1 MKRMLINATQP
12 EELRVAMVDGQ
23 YLYDLDI
30 EVPSRGQRKGNIYK
44 AKITRIEPSLEAA
57 FVDYG
62 AERHGF
68 LPFKEIAR
76 EYFANKGAE
85 SLTRG
90 NIKDALEESQELIV
104 QVDKEERGN
113 KGAALTTFVSL
124 AGRYMVLM
132 PNNPRAGG
140 ISRRVEGE
148 DRHELREILSSLDVP
163 SGMGLIV
170 RTAGVGKSAEEL
182 QWDLD
187 YLLHVWRAIETAAEA
202 QPAPFLIFQEGNL
215 IIRAIRD
222 YFRQD
227 IGEIVIDNPEIYE
240 QACHFMRQV
249 MPHSLSKVKRYEDPV
264 PLFSRYQIES
274 QIESAFEH
282 SVRLPSG
289 GSIVIDRTEALVSID
304 INSAQATKGVDIEET
319 ALTTNLEAV
328 AEIARQLRLRD
339 IGGLMVIDFIDMA
352 LPRNQR
358 EVERRLWESLKMDR
372 ARVQVGRIS
381 RFGLL
386 EMSRQRVRTSLG
398 ELSLETCP
406 RCGGQGSVRSI
417 ESLALSIL
425 RVVEEGAVKENTGR
439 IVVRLPIDA
448 STYLLN
454 EKRDSIHAIEKR
466 QQIQIVFV
474 PDTSMDTPHYNVQRI
489 RQTDLGI
496 EANRQPS
503 YELAAKTQSL
513 PEYLTGSEHLR
524 APEPAVKSVV
534 PPTPVPEGTRK
545 SEGGFIR
552 KLWASVFGGQGEAE
566 QRERQA
572 LDERSSPTPLPRPRR
587 SEGDR
592 RSSTRRSGQPNQRRR
607 SPRSN
612 SGNGSPRANAVESE
626 HHEATPLTTS
636 PEKTSEP
643 AGAPPQDQA
652 APDSVKT
659 QPAVARSSSGAG
671 RSRVRRGRRG
681 GGNRARL
688 REPSESMHS
697 SAEAAEALE
706 ASEKTGGPAARPERR
721 ADAQDTERTARDNVQ
736 KNAVP
741 TANDG
746 ASSPTGRSTGHRQS
760 KPAAVDTT
768 PSAQEPPTSRRQPI
782 PEVESTAQTSS
793 GKTSTESRKSLQQP
807 GPASEV
813 GRASLDSPEHAGQQ
827 SAAEQPITVPKAH
840 QTQDDGDDGRD
851 RVEKG

>member
-44 AKITRIEPSLEAA
+44 GKITRIEPSLEAA

-68 LPFKEIAR
+68 LPFKEISR
-76 EYFANKGAE
+76 EYFANRATD
-85 SLTRG
+85 SLTRV
-90 NIKDALEESQELIV
+90 NIKDALKESQELIV

-113 KGAALTTFVSL
+113 KGAALTTFISL

-148 DRHELREILSSLDVP
+148 DRHELREILSSLNVP
-163 SGMGLIV
+163 AGMGLIV

-187 YLLHVWRAIETAAEA
+187 YLLRVWQAIETAAEA
-202 QPAPFLIFQEGNL
+202 QAAPFLIFQESNL

-249 MPHSLSKVKRYEDPV
+249 MPHSLNKVKRYEDAV
-264 PLFSRYQIES
+264 PLFSRYQIET

-339 IGGLMVIDFIDMA
+339 IGGLMVIDFIDMTS
-352 LPRNQR
+352 PRNQR
-358 EVERRLWESLKMDR
+358 EVEKRLWESLKMDR

-398 ELSLETCP
+398 ELSLEICP
-406 RCGGQGSVRSI
+406 RCGGQGSMRSI

-425 RVVEEGAVKENTGR
+425 RVVEEEAVKDNTGR

-448 STYLLN
+448 GTYLLN
-454 EKRDSIHAIEKR
+454 EKRESIHAMEKR
-466 QQIQIVFV
+466 QQIRIVFV
-474 PDTSMDTPHYNVQRI
+474 PDASMETPRYSVQRI
-489 RQTDLGI
+489 RQTDLGH
-496 EANRQPS
+496 EANRLPS
-503 YELAAKTQSL
+503 YELTAKSEPL
-513 PEYLTGSEHLR
+513 PEFLTASEHLKL
-524 APEPAVKSVV
+524 PEPAVKSIV
-534 PPTPVPEGTRK
+534 PPTPAPESARK

-552 KLWASVFGGQGEAE
+552 KLWTSVFGEHSEPE
-566 QRERQA
+566 QRAMQPASRPF
-572 LDERSSPTPLPRPRR
+572 PTPRHTQSRR

-592 RSSTRRSGQPNQRRR
+592 RASSRRSGPPSQRRR
-607 SPRSN
+607 GGRMNTGNSSVRSTSVDNGLAQASPL
-612 SGNGSPRANAVESE
+612 PANAENKTEGPQTKQDDVPQETAKAQG
-626 HHEATPLTTS
+626 ATTRTS
-636 PEKTSEP
+636 
-643 AGAPPQDQA
+643 A
-652 APDSVKT
+652 
-659 QPAVARSSSGAG
+659 GAG

-681 GGNRARL
+681 GGSRGRS
-688 REPSESMHS
+688 RESSESPQ
-697 SAEAAEALE
+697 AA
-706 ASEKTGGPAARPERR
+706 GGAPPHRTEEIATQPERR
-721 ADAQDTERTARDNVQ
+721 TEAQNSERTARPPAGTRADPMPNG
-736 KNAVP
+736 A
-741 TANDG
+741 
-746 ASSPTGRSTGHRQS
+746 ASSPIGESAEEHLPASIDST
-760 KPAAVDTT
+760 ATT
-768 PSAQEPPTSRRQPI
+768 QEPPTLLARPSSVLAPVA
-782 PEVESTAQTSS
+782 PTSS
-793 GKTSTESRKSLQQP
+793 RDITTKSRKSLP
-807 GPASEV
+807 PDVPRSGVGGKRTASSAQSDHQNVAEEE
-813 GRASLDSPEHAGQQ
+813 RTAAPSPR
-827 SAAEQPITVPKAH
+827 
-840 QTQDDGDDGRD
+840 QTQNENKNGRGKA
-851 RVEKG
+851 EEG

>member
-1 MKRMLINATQP
+1 MNRMLINATQP

-44 AKITRIEPSLEAA
+44 GKITRIEPSLEAA

-68 LPFKEIAR
+68 LPFKEISR
-76 EYFANKGAE
+76 EYFSNKATD
-85 SLTRG
+85 SLTRV
-90 NIKDALEESQELIV
+90 NIKDALEEAQELIV
-104 QVDKEERGN
+104 QVDKEERGT
-113 KGAALTTFVSL
+113 KGAALTTFISL

-148 DRHELREILSSLDVP
+148 DRHELREILSSLNVP

-187 YLLHVWRAIETAAEA
+187 YLLHVWQAIETAAET
-202 QPAPFLIFQEGNL
+202 QSAPFLIFQESNL

-249 MPHSLSKVKRYEDPV
+249 MPHSLNKVKRYEDTV
-264 PLFSRYQIES
+264 PLFSRYQIET

-289 GSIVIDRTEALVSID
+289 GSVVIDRTEALVSID

-328 AEIARQLRLRD
+328 TEIARQLRLRD

-352 LPRNQR
+352 SPRNQR
-358 EVERRLWESLKMDR
+358 EVEKRLWESLKMDR

-398 ELSLETCP
+398 ELSLEICP

-425 RVVEEGAVKENTGR
+425 RIVEEDAVKENTGR

-448 STYLLN
+448 GTYLLN
-454 EKRDSIHAIEKR
+454 EKRESIHAIEKR

-474 PDTSMDTPHYNVQRI
+474 PDSSMETPHYSVQRI
-489 RQTDLGI
+489 RQTELGN
-496 EANRQPS
+496 EATRQPS
-503 YELAAKTQSL
+503 YELTAKFKPL
-513 PEYLTGSEHLR
+513 PEFVTASEHLKR
-524 APEPAVKSVV
+524 QEPAVKSIV
-534 PPTPVPEGTRK
+534 PPTPVPDSARK

-552 KLWASVFGGQGEAE
+552 KLWASVFGGQGESE
-566 QRERQA
+566 QYERQPA
-572 LDERSSPTPLPRPRR
+572 GEPSPTTPQPAQPRR
-587 SEGDR
+587 WDADHRTSSR
-592 RSSTRRSGQPNQRRR
+592 RGGPAGQRRR
-607 SPRSN
+607 SGRS
-612 SGNGSPRANAVESE
+612 GTGSPSPRTISAENEVDLAPPVMVNPENEVETSRANQGN
-626 HHEATPLTTS
+626 L
-636 PEKTSEP
+636 
-643 AGAPPQDQA
+643 PQEDA
-652 APDSVKT
+652 KT
-659 QPAVARSSSGAG
+659 QGPMTKPSTGAS

-681 GGNRARL
+681 GGSRARP
-688 REPSESMHS
+688 RETGDDQQASG
-697 SAEAAEALE
+697 E
-706 ASEKTGGPAARPERR
+706 ASQRTEGTTEGPERR
-721 ADAQDTERTARDNVQ
+721 NEARVPEPTARSPAEKPGETILD
-736 KNAVP
+736 K
-741 TANDG
+741 G
-746 ASSPTGRSTGHRQS
+746 ASGPSGE
-760 KPAAVDTT
+760 
-768 PSAQEPPTSRRQPI
+768 SAQQRQAAAIEPRTSSPEPPTQSARQVPPVAAPARPSDGEI
-782 PEVESTAQTSS
+782 STAARRPVVQDV
-793 GKTSTESRKSLQQP
+793 
-807 GPASEV
+807 PASDFSEKPPSSSPP
-813 GRASLDSPEHAGQQ
+813 GEHQDIGQAANTAPSTPQRDSKSGHEK
-827 SAAEQPITVPKAH
+827 AEE
-840 QTQDDGDDGRD
+840 G
-851 RVEKG
+851 

>member
-44 AKITRIEPSLEAA
+44 GKITRIEPSLEAA

-68 LPFKEIAR
+68 LPFKEISR
-76 EYFANKGAE
+76 EYFANKATD
-85 SLTRG
+85 SLTRV
-90 NIKDALEESQELIV
+90 NIKDVLEESQELII

-113 KGAALTTFVSL
+113 KGAALTTFISL

-148 DRHELREILSSLDVP
+148 ERHELREILSSLNVP

-170 RTAGVGKSAEEL
+170 RTAGVGKSGEEL

-187 YLLHVWRAIETAAEA
+187 YLLHVWQAIETAAET
-202 QPAPFLIFQEGNL
+202 QTAPFLIFQESNL

-227 IGEIVIDNPEIYE
+227 IGEIVIDNPEIHE

-249 MPHSLSKVKRYEDPV
+249 MPHSLNKVKCYEDTV

-289 GSIVIDRTEALVSID
+289 GSIVVDRTEALVSID

-352 LPRNQR
+352 VPRNQR
-358 EVERRLWESLKMDR
+358 EVEKRLWESLKMDR

-425 RVVEEGAVKENTGR
+425 RVVEEDAVKENTGR
-439 IVVRLPIDA
+439 IVVRLPIDVG
-448 STYLLN
+448 TYLLN
-454 EKRDSIHAIEKR
+454 EKRESIHAIEKG

-474 PDTSMDTPHYNVQRI
+474 PDASMETPHYSILRI
-489 RQTDLGI
+489 RQADLGN
-496 EANRQPS
+496 EANRPPS
-503 YELAAKTQSL
+503 YELAVKSQPL
-513 PEYLTGSEHLR
+513 PQFVTVDEQLKH
-524 APEPAVKSVV
+524 PEPAVKSIV
-534 PPTPVPEGTRK
+534 PPTPVPESSRK

-552 KLWASVFGGQGEAE
+552 KLWASVFGGQEESE
-566 QRERQA
+566 QREKQPAR
-572 LDERSSPTPLPRPRR
+572 EPSPTTQHTQSRR
-587 SEGDR
+587 FESER
-592 RSSTRRSGQPNQRRR
+592 RRGPSRRSGQVSQRRR
-607 SPRSN
+607 SGRMSPGN
-612 SGNGSPRANAVESE
+612 SSPRPDSIDSKPDQASPMT
-626 HHEATPLTTS
+626 ATPDNEVEVQQ
-636 PEKTSEP
+636 PN
-643 AGAPPQDQA
+643 QDSVAQEN
-652 APDSVKT
+652 VKT
-659 QPAVARSSSGAG
+659 QSAMTRPTPGGS
-671 RSRVRRGRRG
+671 RSRPRRGRRG
-681 GGNRARL
+681 SGNRNRSRETGENTQGSGESSQRTEGMAAQPERHPEAEDSERSARGLAERKAEPL
-688 REPSESMHS
+688 RHDSVSNSSGEFTEDRRTNAASIRSTPSEQEAPTPIPQSTPVGTPATQTSGNEIATKSRQSPVQDVPASGTSIKPPIS
-697 SAEAAEALE
+697 S
-706 ASEKTGGPAARPERR
+706 
-721 ADAQDTERTARDNVQ
+721 TE
-736 KNAVP
+736 
-741 TANDG
+741 
-746 ASSPTGRSTGHRQS
+746 TGHQD
-760 KPAAVDTT
+760 AAKKEIT
-768 PSAQEPPTSRRQPI
+768 PPSPP
-782 PEVESTAQTSS
+782 QTRN
-793 GKTSTESRKSLQQP
+793 GNE
-807 GPASEV
+807 
-813 GRASLDSPEHAGQQ
+813 
-827 SAAEQPITVPKAH
+827 
-840 QTQDDGDDGRD
+840 RD
-851 RVEKG
+851 RERAEEG

>member
-44 AKITRIEPSLEAA
+44 GKITRIEPSLEAA

-68 LPFKEIAR
+68 LPFKEISR
-76 EYFANKGAE
+76 EYFANKATD
-85 SLTRG
+85 SLTRV
-90 NIKDALEESQELIV
+90 NIKDVLKDSQELIV

-113 KGAALTTFVSL
+113 KGAALTTFISL

-148 DRHELREILSSLDVP
+148 DRHELREILSSLNVP

-187 YLLHVWRAIETAAEA
+187 YLLHVWQAIETAAEA
-202 QPAPFLIFQEGNL
+202 QAAPFLIYQESNL
-215 IIRAIRD
+215 IVRAIRD

-249 MPHSLSKVKRYEDPV
+249 MPHSLNKVKRYEDAV

-304 INSAQATKGVDIEET
+304 INSAQATKGIDIEET

-352 LPRNQR
+352 SPRNQR
-358 EVERRLWESLKMDR
+358 EVEKRLWESLKMDR

-406 RCGGQGSVRSI
+406 RCGGQGSMRSI

-425 RVVEEGAVKENTGR
+425 RVVEEEAVKDNTGR

-448 STYLLN
+448 GTYLLN
-454 EKRDSIHAIEKR
+454 EKRESIHAIEKR

-474 PDTSMDTPHYNVQRI
+474 PDASMETPRYSVQRI
-489 RQTDLGI
+489 RQTDLGN
-496 EANRQPS
+496 EANRLPS
-503 YELAAKTQSL
+503 YELAAKSEPL
-513 PEYLTGSEHLR
+513 PQFLTASEHLKP
-524 APEPAVKSVV
+524 PEPAVKSIV
-534 PPTPVPEGTRK
+534 PPTPVPESARK

-552 KLWASVFGGQGEAE
+552 KLWASVFGGQSESE
-566 QRERQA
+566 QRATQPA
-572 LDERSSPTPLPRPRR
+572 SGPSPTTQLTQSRR

-592 RSSTRRSGQPNQRRR
+592 RTSSRRSGQASQRRR
-607 SPRSN
+607 GGRTNTGNSSVRSISVDSELDQASPLT
-612 SGNGSPRANAVESE
+612 ANAEN
-626 HHEATPLTTS
+626 EA
-636 PEKTSEP
+636 E
-643 AGAPPQDQA
+643 APPTKQDDAPQENVKAQGA
-652 APDSVKT
+652 AT
-659 QPAVARSSSGAG
+659 RTSSGAG

-681 GGNRARL
+681 GGSRGRS
-688 REPSESMHS
+688 RETGESLQASGAPSQRTE
-697 SAEAAEALE
+697 
-706 ASEKTGGPAARPERR
+706 GIAARPERR
-721 ADAQDTERTARDNVQ
+721 TEAENSERTAGSPVGKRAD
-736 KNAVP
+736 P
-741 TANDG
+741 MPNDG
-746 ASSPTGRSTGHRQS
+746 ASSPRGESAEHRQP
-760 KPAAVDTT
+760 KAASIDSTAT
-768 PSAQEPPTSRRQPI
+768 AQEPPTPSARPSSVLA
-782 PEVESTAQTSS
+782 PAAQASS
-793 GKTSTESRKSLQQP
+793 SEATTKSRKSPLQDV
-807 GPASEV
+807 PASGV
-813 GRASLDSPEHAGQQ
+813 GGKRPGSSAPAGHQDVAKEE
-827 SAAEQPITVPKAH
+827 SMAPSTR
-840 QTQDDGDDGRD
+840 QTQNENKNGRE
-851 RVEKG
+851 RAEEG

>member
-44 AKITRIEPSLEAA
+44 GKITRIEPSLEAA

-68 LPFKEIAR
+68 LPFKEISR
-76 EYFANKGAE
+76 EYFANKATD
-85 SLTRG
+85 SLARV
-90 NIKDALEESQELIV
+90 NIKDVLEESQELIV

-113 KGAALTTFVSL
+113 KGAALTTFISL

-148 DRHELREILSSLDVP
+148 ERHELREILSSLNVP

-170 RTAGVGKSAEEL
+170 RTAGVGKSGEEL

-187 YLLHVWRAIETAAEA
+187 YLLHVWQAIETAAQA
-202 QPAPFLIFQEGNL
+202 QTAPFLIFQESNL

-227 IGEIVIDNPEIYE
+227 IGEIVIDNSEIYE
-240 QACHFMRQV
+240 QACDFMRQV
-249 MPHSLSKVKRYEDPV
+249 MPHSLNKVKCYEDTV

-352 LPRNQR
+352 VPRNQR
-358 EVERRLWESLKMDR
+358 EVEKRLWESLKMDR

-406 RCGGQGSVRSI
+406 RCSGQGSVRSI

-425 RVVEEGAVKENTGR
+425 RVVEEDAVKENTGR
-439 IVVRLPIDA
+439 IVVRLPIDVG
-448 STYLLN
+448 TYLLN
-454 EKRDSIHAIEKR
+454 EKRASIHAIEKG

-474 PDTSMDTPHYNVQRI
+474 PDASMETPHYSILRI
-489 RQTDLGI
+489 RQADLGS
-496 EANRQPS
+496 EVNRPPS
-503 YELAAKTQSL
+503 YDLATKSQPL
-513 PEYLTGSEHLR
+513 PQFVTGSEQLR
-524 APEPAVKSVV
+524 HPEPAVKSIV
-534 PPTPVPEGTRK
+534 PPSPAPESSRK

-552 KLWASVFGGQGEAE
+552 KLWASVFGGQEE
-566 QRERQA
+566 SEPRERQSA
-572 LDERSSPTPLPRPRR
+572 SEPSTTTQQTQSRRFDSERRR
-587 SEGDR
+587 GPS
-592 RSSTRRSGQPNQRRR
+592 RRSGQVSQRRR
-607 SPRSN
+607 SARISTGN
-612 SGNGSPRANAVESE
+612 SSPRPDSSDSKFE
-626 HHEATPLTTS
+626 
-636 PEKTSEP
+636 
-643 AGAPPQDQA
+643 QA
-652 APDSVKT
+652 APVTVTPEDEVEVRQTNQDSVAEETVKT
-659 QPAVARSSSGAG
+659 QSAMTKLSPGAARS
-671 RSRVRRGRRG
+671 RPRRGRRG
-681 GGNRARL
+681 NGSRNRAREAGESTQSPG
-688 REPSESMHS
+688 EPSQR
-697 SAEAAEALE
+697 AEGMAAQSERRLE
-706 ASEKTGGPAARPERR
+706 A
-721 ADAQDTERTARDNVQ
+721 QDSERTARGPAEHRAEPLMHEHAPHSVGEFTEDHRT
-736 KNAVP
+736 NAPSV
-741 TANDG
+741 
-746 ASSPTGRSTGHRQS
+746 RST
-760 KPAAVDTT
+760 P
-768 PSAQEPPTSRRQPI
+768 PEQEAPTRI
-782 PEVESTAQTSS
+782 PEPTPLGAPAGQISSHDTA
-793 GKTSTESRKSLQQP
+793 TESRASP
-807 GPASEV
+807 PAEVPASGTSITHAASSTPAEHRVAAKEEV
-813 GRASLDSPEHAGQQ
+813 A
-827 SAAEQPITVPKAH
+827 TPKTR
-840 QTQDDGDDGRD
+840 QTQNGTESGRE
-851 RVEKG
+851 RAEEG

>member
-30 EVPSRGQRKGNIYK
+30 EVPSRSQRKGNIYK
-44 AKITRIEPSLEAA
+44 GKITRIEPSLEAA
-57 FVDYG
+57 FIDYG

-68 LPFKEIAR
+68 LPFKEISR
-76 EYFANKGAE
+76 EYFTNKATD
-85 SLTRG
+85 SLTRV
-90 NIKDALEESQELIV
+90 NIKDVLEESQELVV
-104 QVDKEERGN
+104 QVDKEERGT
-113 KGAALTTFVSL
+113 KGAALTTFISL

-140 ISRRVEGE
+140 ISRRVEGDE
-148 DRHELREILSSLDVP
+148 RHELREILSSLNVP
-163 SGMGLIV
+163 PGMGLIV

-187 YLLHVWRAIETAAEA
+187 YLLHVWRAIDVAAKA
-202 QPAPFLIFQEGNL
+202 HSAPFLIFQESNL

-227 IGEIVIDNPEIYE
+227 IGEIVIDNQDIYQ
-240 QACHFMRQV
+240 QACDFMRQV
-249 MPHSLSKVKRYEDPV
+249 MPHSLNKVKLYDDTV

-328 AEIARQLRLRD
+328 TEIARQLRLRD

-358 EVERRLWESLKMDR
+358 EVEKRLWESLKMDR

-425 RVVEEGAVKENTGR
+425 RVVEEEAVKENTGR
-439 IVVRLPIDA
+439 IVVQLPVDA
-448 STYLLN
+448 GTYLLN
-454 EKRDSIHAIEKR
+454 EKREPIYAIEKR

-474 PDTSMDTPHYNVQRI
+474 PDASMETPHYSVQRI
-489 RQTDLGI
+489 RQTDLGH
-496 EANRQPS
+496 ETVRQPS
-503 YELAAKTQSL
+503 YELAVKSQPLAQFITA
-513 PEYLTGSEHLR
+513 GEHVKQ
-524 APEPAVKSVV
+524 AEPAVKSVV
-534 PPTPVPEGTRK
+534 PPTPLPPLPESPQK

-552 KLWASVFGGQGEAE
+552 KLWASVFGTSAAAG
-566 QRERQA
+566 QRE
-572 LDERSSPTPLPRPRR
+572 ERSASAPSPTMQPSQSRR
-587 SEGDR
+587 SDSER
-592 RSSTRRSGQPNQRRR
+592 RRGTSRRNGQPPQRRR
-607 SPRSN
+607 SERVTPI
-612 SGNGSPRANAVESE
+612 SPTRVGETDNAR
-626 HHEATPLTTS
+626 
-636 PEKTSEP
+636 EP
-643 AGAPPQDQA
+643 ALPPIAPAPTAENEIEVTQTAQQDQGPPEGA
-652 APDSVKT
+652 KAEGPPMTRPTSAP
-659 QPAVARSSSGAG
+659 G
-671 RSRVRRGRRG
+671 RSRIRRGRRG
-681 GGNRARL
+681 GGNRARP
-688 REPSESMHS
+688 REMSENSSGTSEPPQGPDGIVARSGQHAENHS
-697 SAEAAEALE
+697 IEDT
-706 ASEKTGGPAARPERR
+706 ASTSPRRSGEGLPPDTAPNPAG
-721 ADAQDTERTARDNVQ
+721 ERTEERQHTPRAPMGSTAISQPPPPVPVTPPGENTSRDL
-736 KNAVP
+736 
-741 TANDG
+741 
-746 ASSPTGRSTGHRQS
+746 
-760 KPAAVDTT
+760 
-768 PSAQEPPTSRRQPI
+768 PSA
-782 PEVESTAQTSS
+782 S
-793 GKTSTESRKSLQQP
+793 GPSPL
-807 GPASEV
+807 PAMV
-813 GRASLDSPEHAGQQ
+813 GRGADEQ
-827 SAAEQPITVPKAH
+827 AAIRPVQVGRGDEAEEQMATVRTHQNRTQHENDREKAEE
-840 QTQDDGDDGRD
+840 G
-851 RVEKG
+851 

>member
-1 MKRMLINATQP
+1 MLINATQP

-44 AKITRIEPSLEAA
+44 AKITRIEPSLEAT

-76 EYFANKGAE
+76 EYFASKGTE
-85 SLTRG
+85 SLTRST
-90 NIKDALEESQELIV
+90 IKDALEESQELIV

-113 KGAALTTFVSL
+113 KGAALTTFLSL

-148 DRHELREILSSLDVP
+148 DRHELREILSSLNVP

-187 YLLHVWRAIETAAEA
+187 YLLHVWQAIETAAEA
-202 QPAPFLIFQEGNL
+202 QSAPFLIFQESNL

-240 QACHFMRQV
+240 QACQFMRQV
-249 MPHSLSKVKRYEDPV
+249 MPHSLNKVKRYEDTV

-289 GSIVIDRTEALVSID
+289 GSIVVDRTEALVSID

-358 EVERRLWESLKMDR
+358 EVEKRLWESLKMDR

-425 RVVEEGAVKENTGR
+425 RLVEEDAVKENTGR

-448 STYLLN
+448 GTYLLN
-454 EKRDSIHAIEKR
+454 EKRESIHAIEKR

-474 PDTSMDTPHYNVQRI
+474 PDASIDTPHYNVQRI
-489 RQTDLGI
+489 RQADLGS
-496 EANRQPS
+496 EMTRQPS
-503 YELAAKTQSL
+503 YELAAKAQPL
-513 PEYLTGSEHLR
+513 PEYLTGSEHLKT
-524 APEPAVKSVV
+524 PEPAVKSIV
-534 PPTPVPEGTRK
+534 PPTPVPESTRK

-552 KLWASVFGGQGEAE
+552 KFWASLFGGQGE
-566 QRERQA
+566 RERRAAQSPG
-572 LDERSSPTPLPRPRR
+572 ERTSTPQSPRPRR
-587 SEGDR
+587 SDGDR
-592 RSSTRRSGQPNQRRR
+592 RASPRRSAQPNQRRR
-607 SPRSN
+607 SARISSTPAPRV
-612 SGNGSPRANAVESE
+612 PAVD
-626 HHEATPLTTS
+626 
-636 PEKTSEP
+636 SEP
-643 AGAPPQDQA
+643 EQASPLIMNSENAAEAEGAQTQNHA
-652 APDSVKT
+652 SPDGAKT
-659 QPAVARSSSGAG
+659 QHGVSRSSSGAG

-681 GGNRARL
+681 GGSRARS
-688 REPSESMHS
+688 REPGESAQI
-697 SAEAAEALE
+697 SAEAAEGP
-706 ASEKTGGPAARPERR
+706 EKADAVAARPERR
-721 ADAQDTERTARDNVQ
+721 AEPQDTERPDRAAAQSNG
-736 KNAVP
+736 AP
-741 TANDG
+741 TANEG
-746 ASSPTGRSTGHRQS
+746 AARPIGESAAHRQS
-760 KPAAVDTT
+760 GPGGVGAT
-768 PSAQEPPTSRRQPI
+768 PSVPQPPTPLAK
-782 PEVESTAQTSS
+782 PM
-793 GKTSTESRKSLQQP
+793 
-807 GPASEV
+807 PAIT
-813 GRASLDSPEHAGQQ
+813 
-827 SAAEQPITVPKAH
+827 AAEQTSNGETRNKSGQSSRQQHALAGDASRKHPVSRDDGGQRTVAEVASTVPKTGH
-840 QTQDDGDDGRD
+840 TQDVSDASRNGGA
-851 RVEKG
+851 EKG